1 MRLPGVRD
9 VERYDA
15 VVFSFPPGDT
25 IFIDKE
31 LAGHD
36 YYGLL
41 RREGIRAAGGN
52 IEKFALDPEKYMS
65 IVRNK
70 AFSNPGLAARPIDK
84 KENYVKRC
92 IGLPGDSLSIIDRQ
106 VFINGEAI
114 ENPEHLQYEYQV
126 QFSSPMKAKRA
137 MKMLGLTNVDIGTS
151 QATTN
156 GIITLI
162 SLTNSEVVEL
172 RNSGGAL
179 SIELMSSENRKGRMD
194 IFPNTYRDE
203 FNEWTPDDLGPVYIP
218 KAGRQIDLNER
229 NIDMYRRVISAYE
242 NHDLVEH
249 SDGTIEIDG
258 EIVTSYTF
266 EQDYYW
272 MMGDN
277 RHRSADSRMWG
288 FVPENH
294 VIGRAS
300 FTWFSKQNVP
310 QHGESKIRWNR
321 MFKSVK

>member
-1 MRLPGVRD
+1 MLWATIVASAFRIFTFEPFTIPTGSMEGSMLVGDYLFVNKMSYGPKVPQTPFTLPFVHNSLPGSMTPSYTSWFTLPYMRLPGVRD

-218 KAGRQIDLNER
+218 KARI
-229 NIDMYRRVISAYE
+229 
-242 NHDLVEH
+242 
-249 SDGTIEIDG
+249 
-258 EIVTSYTF
+258 
-266 EQDYYW
+266 
-272 MMGDN
+272 
-277 RHRSADSRMWG
+277 
-288 FVPENH
+288 
-294 VIGRAS
+294 
-300 FTWFSKQNVP
+300 
-310 QHGESKIRWNR
+310 
-321 MFKSVK
+321 